1 MTNVADAPFVIAPA
15 LAGFRHSRLERI
27 TAHLERS
34 YIAPG
39 KIVGCQTLVARH
51 GHVAHFSNLGYADR
65 ERQKLVADDT
75 IFRLYSMTKPI
86 TSVALMT
93 LYEQG
98 YFQLNDPVYRVIPEW
113 RDHQVWESGEGASMV
128 TRRPKQPMTFRHIL
142 SHTSG
147 LSYGGGL
154 AALTPDL
161 KVKLHPAEQAYQD
174 IGVARNRDT
183 TLKEFVQKL
192 AGVPLRYDPGER
204 WQYSYSTDV
213 CGFLVEAISGKPFD
227 EYLRE
232 VIFEPLGM
240 KDTGF
245 SVAPEKASRLAAGYG
260 RARDK
265 SLRLIDDP
273 ATSTYLKKPAFLSG
287 GGGLTGTAADYLRF
301 CEMLRRG
308 GELDGARI
316 LGPRTIELMTRN
328 HLPDGKDLTQLALG
342 AFSETAYGG
351 IGFGLG
357 FATTLDEV
365 QAGSMGAGDF
375 YWGGAAS
382 TIFWVD
388 PVEDLVVIFMTQL
401 IPSYT
406 FNFRG
411 QLKSIIYSSIVD

>member
-1 MTNVADAPFVIAPA
+1 MVGVADKFDIAPA
-15 LAGFRHSRLERI
+15 QAGFDAGRLGRI
-27 TAHLERS
+27 TDHLKRA
-34 YIAPG
+34 YLDNG
-39 KIVGCQTLVARH
+39 KIAGCQTLVARH
-51 GHVAHFSNLGYADR
+51 GHVAYFSSLGYADR
-65 ERQKLVADDT
+65 ERQKPVADDT
-75 IFRLYSMTKPI
+75 IFRLFSMTKPI

-98 YFQLNDPVYRVIPEW
+98 YFQLNDPVHRVIPEW
-113 RDHQVWESGEGASMV
+113 RDQQVWESGEGASMV
-128 TRRPKQPMTFRHIL
+128 TRKPKSPMTFRHIL

-154 AALTPDL
+154 RPLMPDL
-161 KVKLHPAEQAYQD
+161 KIKLHPAEQAYQD

-183 TLKEFVQKL
+183 TLREFIMKL
-192 AGVPLRYDPGER
+192 AQVPLRYDPGER

-213 CGFLVEAISGKPFD
+213 CGYLVEAISGKPFD

-232 VIFEPLGM
+232 VIFEPLRM
-240 KDTGF
+240 TDTAF
-245 SVAPEKASRLAAGYG
+245 FVAPEKASRLAAGYG

-265 SLRLIDDP
+265 SLRLTDDP
-273 ATSTYLKKPAFLSG
+273 ATSVYLTPPAFLSG
-287 GGGLTGTAADYLRF
+287 GGGLTGTTADYLRF

-308 GELDGARI
+308 GELDGARV
-316 LGPRTIELMTRN
+316 LGPRTIELMTSN
-328 HLPDGKDLTQLALG
+328 HLKDGMDLTQLALG
-342 AFSETAYGG
+342 AFSETAYAGV
-351 IGFGLG
+351 GFGLG

-388 PVEDLVVIFMTQL
+388 PYEDLVAIFMTQL